1 MKAPPKQSVTML
13 FVLLTLP
20 LLAQKNEIV
29 SSAGDSFATE
39 AGHLSFTLGEIAIE
53 TLPAR
58 PHQLTQGFHQP
69 MLWVQRTAPTENA
82 NDQIRVFPNPVGSRL
97 YIQSRHPDA
106 AWQYTVLDLR
116 GIKVREGIVKDLT
129 EISFDD
135 LPASTY
141 TLQVK
146 TSAAKQ
152 QSFKIVKQ

>member
-29 SSAGDSFATE
+29 SSAGDSFTTE
-39 AGHLSFTLGEIAIE
+39 AGHLSFTLGEVAIE

-58 PHQLTQGFHQP
+58 PHRLTQGFHQP
-69 MLWVQRTAPTENA
+69 MLWVQRIERTEEARN
-82 NDQIRVFPNPVGSRL
+82 QVTVFPNPVGSTL

-106 AWQYTVLDLR
+106 ARRYTVLDLR

-135 LPASTY
+135 LPAATY
-141 TLQVK
+141 TLQVMMG
-146 TSAAKQ
+146 AAKQ